1 MPNQAAQMRT
11 TIDLPDHLTPVLRS
25 VARDRGISLSQ
36 LRARTQDF
44 ALCGLDSRDQLESS

>member
-11 TIDLPDHLTPVLRS
+11 TIDIPDHLIPVLRR